1 MNRKLVAIVTGMQH
15 SGTTYLNNV
24 INSHP
29 RIMSGFECGILL
41 GDLKNFEQVK
51 PFSDWLKTGKTHFGL
66 PDDYLEKIKN
76 MNYVQVYDYI
86 QKNKGS
92 KNDCFYQTLIK
103 KCANFTDKTPAYIY
117 QLENIHNKIK
127 HLKVPIIVVLKK
139 YDEVYYSW
147 VIKRGLS
154 HEMFINNL
162 VLCIESLKFISKNP
176 NSDIYVIEYNDLI
189 TKKKLYNKH
198 LMNIISTYNKIIPK
212 ENLHK
217 PKYDHKIKNDIK
229 YVPDKK
235 SKTIN
240 VDTKNHQYK
249 ELYNHLLDLIKIKLT

>member
-1 MNRKLVAIVTGMQH
+1 MYKFMI
-15 SGTTYLNNV
+15 
-24 INSHP
+24 I
-29 RIMSGFECGILL
+29 F
-41 GDLKNFEQVK
+41 K
-51 PFSDWLKTGKTHFGL
+51 
-66 PDDYLEKIKN
+66 KIK
-76 MNYVQVYDYI
+76 VV
-86 QKNKGS
+86 

-176 NSDIYVIEYNDLI
+176 NLI
-189 TKKKLYNKH
+189 FML
-198 LMNIISTYNKIIPK
+198 LNITILLQKNCII
-212 ENLHK
+212 N
-217 PKYDHKIKNDIK
+217 I
-229 YVPDKK
+229 
-235 SKTIN
+235 
-240 VDTKNHQYK
+240 
-249 ELYNHLLDLIKIKLT
+249 